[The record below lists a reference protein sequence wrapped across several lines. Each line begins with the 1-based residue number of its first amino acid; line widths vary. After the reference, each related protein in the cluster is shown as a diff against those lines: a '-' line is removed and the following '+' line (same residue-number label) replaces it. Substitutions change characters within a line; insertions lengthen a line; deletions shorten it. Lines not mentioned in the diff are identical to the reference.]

1 MTEEDKELIAGYMG
15 WHIVTVGP
23 KSYVADQLPRPVERR
38 IVMDN
43 DRHQPLVGWMDL
55 LCGFVEVIWLI

>member
-1 MTEEDKELIAGYMG
+1 MT
-15 WHIVTVGP
+15 
-23 KSYVADQLPRPVERR
+23 VATRKRQAQGLKVFA
-38 IVMDN
+38 DN

>member
-43 DRHQPLVGWMDL
+43 EKITRSAAIG
-55 LCGFVEVIWLI
+55 